1 MVGKLH
7 EGSRAVRKRA
17 TFPLSLCPRTR
28 SPVNAKRRSRRDAM
42 SSIPSRSNS
51 IGWSQPFD
59 AFSPTANER
68 PPLNVCDFKGMDHRP
83 LAAPSQRFRTIKIYP
98 KDVAFIWRHSRAV
111 IPLLSKEGRHIMND
125 ITLKAEERHDWT
137 SHWTSRGRRPI

>member
-1 MVGKLH
+1 MSMVGKLH
-7 EGSRAVRKRA
+7 EGSRAARKRA

-28 SPVNAKRRSRRDAM
+28 LPVNAKRRSRRDAM

-68 PPLNVCDFKGMDHRP
+68 PPLNVRDFKGMDHRS
-83 LAAPSQRFRTIKIYP
+83 LTVAFQRFRTIKICP
-98 KDVAFIWRHSRAV
+98 KDLACVSRHSRPVKGSLATQ
-111 IPLLSKEGRHIMND
+111 GARH
-125 ITLKAEERHDWT
+125 ERHDLEGGPGEAGP
-137 SHWTSRGRRPI
+137 HAAIGLRV

>member
-1 MVGKLH
+1 
-7 EGSRAVRKRA
+7 
-17 TFPLSLCPRTR
+17 
-28 SPVNAKRRSRRDAM
+28 M

-59 AFSPTANER
+59 AFSPTADER
-68 PPLNVCDFKGMDHRP
+68 PPLNVRDFKGMDHRP

-137 SHWTSRGRRPI
+137 SHSDLAWATAYLIATILLVLLWANIPA